1 MRTTLHT
8 EWTVADICKGFTYN
22 ELEGKGLFGLDG
34 RLTIQPE
41 YQRNYIYN
49 DGKKDVA
56 VIESLLKGY
65 PIGLIYF
72 NCTADGRYEV
82 LDGQQRI
89 TTIILILIV
98 IAQIFKERKKDA
110 LFQGLLPYIQT
121 TNINNETSS
130 TLQTDVHTCI
140 MRLVSQVASTATP
153 NDTIQRLITYCI
165 TNEKQDSV
173 IEDCLNYYYDK
184 LKNRETDEVASFRNA
199 LINTN
204 YVNIKAT
211 GEDAYTVFEILN
223 ARGMDLEDHELLKN
237 FILRYTIPVNNIDI
251 ARQEWKDE
259 IENRLGKHITNF
271 LKHYIAHKYSV
282 AGVTKNRAVYDAIK
296 KRTSVSDVNDLFAD
310 LKLKAKYYQ
319 RIVCDDNKHGDKV
332 AEIDRILKFMQS
344 NRSLLFRPIYL
355 SLLHQAELGNIP
367 EEKLVKVFKCIQYF
381 FVCYNLISKETSNK
395 ISESIQR
402 YACSLENEY
411 TDDVLKQF
419 LQHLR
424 NRMPTKME
432 FQNTF
437 RLIGYSNHC
446 EFYHDIKNKQR
457 AEMALNI
464 LEQIKSGRVDVP
476 SFTIEHILPDSQERD
491 NAMIGNLIPLEGKLN
506 SRCQD
511 KELNEKIPIY
521 EESNFI
527 TARNVARRYKDKVDR
542 FDMTSR
548 GTRMADEL
556 YGEISRI
563 VDAL

>member
-1 MRTTLHT
+1 MAFEAR
-8 EWTVADICKGFTYN
+8 EQSIGF
-22 ELEGKGLFGLDG
+22 LL
-34 RLTIQPE
+34 
-41 YQRNYIYN
+41 
-49 DGKKDVA
+49 GKKIYCIPRNQRKYVWGVDNWKNLLEDLDFLQDSGKNHFLGSIVLNTQPNPKNDDV
-56 VIESLLKGY
+56 E
-65 PIGLIYF
+65 YF
-72 NCTADGRYEV
+72 EIV
-82 LDGQQRI
+82 DGQQRI

-98 IAQIFKERKKDA
+98 IAQIFKERKEDA

-121 TNINNETSS
+121 TNINNETFS
-130 TLQTDVHTCI
+130 TLQTDVHSCI
-140 MRLVSQVASTATP
+140 TRLVSQVVSGATQ
-153 NDTIQRLITYCI
+153 NKTIQSLITYCI
-165 TNEKQDSV
+165 TNEKRDSV
-173 IEDCLNYYYDK
+173 IKNCLNYYYDK
-184 LKNRETDEVASFRNA
+184 LKERETDEVVSFRNA
-199 LINTN
+199 LINTR

-237 FILRYTIPVNNIDI
+237 FILRYTIPENNIDI
-251 ARQEWKDE
+251 ARLEWKDE
-259 IENRLGKHITNF
+259 IEDRLGKHIANF
-271 LKHYIAHKYSV
+271 LKHYVAHKYGV
-282 AGVTKNRAVYDAIK
+282 TGVTKSRAVYDAIK
-296 KRTSVSDVNDLFAD
+296 KRTSVADVNELFAD

-319 RIVCDDNKHGDKV
+319 RIVCDCNMHGDKIT
-332 AEIDRILKFMQS
+332 EIDRILRFMQS

-367 EEKLVKVFKCIQYF
+367 EEKLVRVFKCIQYF

-395 ISESIQR
+395 ISESVQK

-424 NRMPTKME
+424 NRMPTRTE
-432 FQNTF
+432 FQDTF

-464 LEQIKSGRVDVP
+464 LEQIKSGRVDIP
-476 SFTIEHILPDSQERD
+476 PFTIEHILPDSQKRD
-491 NAMIGNLIPLEGKLN
+491 NAMIGNLVPLEDRLN
-506 SRCQD
+506 NRCQD

-527 TARNVARRYKDKVDR
+527 TARNVARRYKDRVDSFSITIR
-542 FDMTSR
+542 S
-548 GTRMADEL
+548 TRMANEL
-556 YGEISRI
+556 YDEISRI